1 MWLLRVFGITI
12 SMLEK
17 KQKQNNFQDFGKF
30 ISIPFIAIT
39 LYWKNENT
47 KTEKKHHSFYFSVS
61 CPSSC
66 ENVVFDNIG
75 SIKPKK
81 TMYDS
86 SEKLESKFHFKNLL
100 IIFIINLSKMQ
111 KNISIEIPWQICWV
125 EDVVVTISF

>member
-1 MWLLRVFGITI
+1 
-12 SMLEK
+12 MLEK

-75 SIKPKK
+75 SIKLKK
-81 TMYDS
+81 SLKCSPTQY
-86 SEKLESKFHFKNLL
+86 LNA
-100 IIFIINLSKMQ
+100 IFIE
-111 KNISIEIPWQICWV
+111 KNFWNKY
-125 EDVVVTISF
+125 DALY